1 MSRRHALLVSA
12 AVLSP
17 LLITACGDSGS
28 TPDPSTAVTQEVPV
42 VADTFELSADRADG
56 STILTNDDDTVAV
69 AVPDSALPAG
79 LDASAIT
86 ATVDRLVAT
95 DIGTGIEFSLGPD
108 GTEFSEPVTLT
119 FVADWDP
126 EGTVTVTAVADDGT
140 NLLPTPEDA
149 DEVLKT
155 LQVVPNDDGTSTVSV
170 EVDHFSSWSFAIHGP
185 LSVIADNNAG
195 FLIGA
200 QSGVEGRDLYVIAGS
215 LNSSLSPMK
224 VSAPKLCAELIELE
238 FRGATSSRSIASHG
252 RKCDEGN
259 DPSVEFWFP
268 YECIG
273 PEMGTASGVVNVQYG
288 LAGLS
293 PFALLVVLAGGEELA
308 MRESVRKQ
316 GFWANASDAL
326 LYMRAPFSEDL
337 ACLDGASTTTSSTV
351 QPAPSTTTAQP
362 TTTSR
367 GTVTGSPRPTPTPT
381 PPAPGPTP
389 PTPPTTTAATTTT
402 AKATTTTKPR
412 QGATTTL
419 PRPTTTAPR
428 PVTGGTTTLP

>member
-1 MSRRHALLVSA
+1 MSRRFALIVSA
-12 AVLSP
+12 SVLAP
-17 LLITACGDSGS
+17 ILAAACGDSGS
-28 TPDPSTAVTQEVPV
+28 TPDTSTDMATEVPV
-42 VADTFELSADRADG
+42 VADTFELSADRVDG
-56 STILTNDDDTVAV
+56 STILTNDDETVAV

-108 GTEFSEPVTLT
+108 GTEFSEPVALT

-126 EGTVTVTAVADDGT
+126 EDTVTVTAVADDGT

-170 EVDHFSSWSFAIHGP
+170 EVDHFSLWSFAIHGR
-185 LSVIADNNAG
+185 LSVITDNNAG

-200 QSGVEGRDLYVIAGS
+200 QSGVEGRELYVIAGS

-224 VSAPKLCAELIELE
+224 VSAPELCAELIELE
-238 FRGATSSRSIASHG
+238 IRGATSSRSIASHG
-252 RKCDEGN
+252 RKCDEGK
-259 DPSVEFWFP
+259 DPSVEFRFP
-268 YECIG
+268 YECLG
-273 PEMGTASGVVNVQYG
+273 PEMGTASGVVNLQYG

-308 MRESVRKQ
+308 IRESVRKQ

-337 ACLDGASTTTSSTV
+337 GCLDSASTTTTSTV

-367 GTVTGSPRPTPTPT
+367 GTVTGNPRPTPPT
-381 PPAPGPTP
+381 PGPTP

-402 AKATTTTKPR
+402 VKATTTTKPR

-419 PRPTTTAPR
+419 PRPS
-428 PVTGGTTTLP
+428 TGGTTTLP

>member
-1 MSRRHALLVSA
+1 MQRRRALIASA
-12 AVLSP
+12 SVIATVALA
-17 LLITACGDSGS
+17 ACGDSNS
-28 TPDPSTAVTQEVPV
+28 QSDDPVDGVPFIV
-42 VADTFELSADRADG
+42 DTFELSADRLDG

-389 PTPPTTTAATTTT
+389 PTPPTLPTTTAATTTT
-402 AKATTTTKPR
+402 VKATTTTKPP